1 MAYDRLA
8 LIFPDFKFRAYLMAI
23 DGSVKKINLEYGE
36 KIHASKIK

>member
-23 DGSVKKINLEYGE
+23 DGTVEKIHIEYGE
-36 KIHASKIK
+36 KIHASKVK